1 MLCLPINNGTKTN
14 PFKEKKMLK
23 NEKVGMEPEL
33 PNVCRNSLNL

>member
-1 MLCLPINNGTKTN
+1 MLYLRINNGIKVN